1 MRYHLFLNSFRK
13 MFKIAKVFS
22 RKLAVPRYMST
33 SVAVVDCT
41 SLLKIANPKKTGP
54 WNGHSSVIFPSLKP
68 EGISKNGNNTICLA

>member
-33 SVAVVDCT
+33 SVLIHIT
-41 SLLKIANPKKTGP
+41 TLKDFVKK
-54 WNGHSSVIFPSLKP
+54 NRIVA
-68 EGISKNGNNTICLA
+68 SKVFFTHQRKI